1 MGLGLG
7 VMSLLHHVDVGGIA
21 NCNLFAHLSP
31 GPGGGMVHL
40 ELEEG
45 AFAAGPWIDAL
56 KGRGGGEAGGADMV
70 LRYMRRR

>member
-21 NCNLFAHLSP
+21 CNLFAHLHLS
-31 GPGGGMVHL
+31 PGGGMVHL

-45 AFAAGPWIDAL
+45 AFAAGP
-56 KGRGGGEAGGADMV
+56 
-70 LRYMRRR
+70 

>member
-1 MGLGLG
+1 
-7 VMSLLHHVDVGGIA
+7 
-21 NCNLFAHLSP
+21 
-31 GPGGGMVHL
+31 MVHL

-56 KGRGGGEAGGADMV
+56 KGQGGGEAGAADMV